1 MIRTLNHRELATLL
15 YLLTTYRKN
24 LDYANAQEAI
34 AHTFRSESATIPPLS
49 DDEVTGL
56 IHTIHLSAHLSA
68 QYAFLDYE
76 NARHECDVSDY

>member
-1 MIRTLNHRELATLL
+1 MVRTLNHRELATLL
-15 YLLTTYRKN
+15 YLLTTYRQN
-24 LDYANAQEAI
+24 LDCANAQEAI

-56 IHTIHLSAHLSA
+56 IHSIHLSA